1 MVLKNHVIKSV
12 MVTDEGSCRVMC
24 YMEPSCVSI
33 NIVPFDGE
41 KQKCELNNATGENH
55 APFLLTNKPG
65 YNHLAV
71 EVTFHILTKILGDR
85 HR

>member
-1 MVLKNHVIKSV
+1 MCPSILVHLTGKS
-12 MVTDEGSCRVMC
+12 
-24 YMEPSCVSI
+24 
-33 NIVPFDGE
+33 
-41 KQKCELNNATGENH
+41 KKCELNNATEENH